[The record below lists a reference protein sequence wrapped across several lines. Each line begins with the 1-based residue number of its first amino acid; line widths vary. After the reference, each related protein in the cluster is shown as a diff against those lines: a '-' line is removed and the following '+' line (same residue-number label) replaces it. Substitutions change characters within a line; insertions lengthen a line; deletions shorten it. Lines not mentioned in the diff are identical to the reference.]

1 MPDETEPLL
10 RAANVDGNDD
20 DDDRSETQKKVGELL
35 EAKSTHRFLLMLIA
49 IDAIF
54 VLIDLG
60 YVILNPPCEG
70 EAKPPPILEWLSQ
83 ASLAIDLLFLLELP
97 LEMYAFG
104 PRFFG
109 LSLQKRPA
117 PHFVLHIFDALV
129 IIGTVILEIVLSG
142 QERELAGLLVVL
154 RLWRIVKLVRKGA
167 PEVISHINQVG
178 GVATGVG
185 EWDESAVTAVAKSR
199 ARIAELEAENKNLKT
214 LLGMSLDD
222 EVAEDGGRAQRAISP
237 PRASDVD

>member
-1 MPDETEPLL
+1 M
-10 RAANVDGNDD
+10 
-20 DDDRSETQKKVGELL
+20 
-35 EAKSTHRFLLMLIA
+35 
-49 IDAIF
+49 
-54 VLIDLG
+54 
-60 YVILNPPCEG
+60 
-70 EAKPPPILEWLSQ
+70 
-83 ASLAIDLLFLLELP
+83 
-97 LEMYAFG
+97 
-104 PRFFG
+104 
-109 LSLQKRPA
+109 
-117 PHFVLHIFDALV
+117 
-129 IIGTVILEIVLSG
+129 ILEIVLSG

-222 EVAEDGGRAQRAISP
+222 EVAEDGGRAQVSWPSGKSQLTPARHLAP
-237 PRASDVD
+237 ARERR

>member
-154 RLWRIVKLVRKGA
+154 RLWRIVKLV
-167 PEVISHINQVG
+167 G